1 MQALRLYAG
10 PTAFKHLQ
18 RNGLQPHDVRVIPAA
33 AGGPKGLVL
42 GRLDRFLFGDWL
54 RASAHTIHLVGASIG
69 AWRLSTACLK
79 DPVQGFDRLE
89 QEYIYQHYDLPVGR
103 KMPTADTISAVF
115 GGNLRAFYARREDEV
130 LQHPCFKLHIITS
143 RGRHLLARDQALRT
157 PLGFLGA
164 YLANALRRKTM
175 GAWLERAVFSSQ
187 HARLPFRSRDYPT
200 RQFDLTANNLVPAL
214 LASCSIPFVLRAV
227 HDIPGAPPG
236 AYWDGGLTDYHLH
249 LQYLRPKIAMQKIAT
264 TAGSTCPGDRKD
276 TKNSPSATAGLVL
289 YPHFQKA
296 VVPGWLDK
304 RLTWRHKSSSFLD
317 NMLVLAPNPEWVRT
331 LPNGKLPDRADFR
344 HYGLDLAS
352 RAKAWTGAIAASQQ
366 MADEFAQW
374 VQRPD
379 MGQVHSL

>member
-1 MQALRLYAG
+1 LKALCLYAG
-10 PTAFKHLQ
+10 PTAYAHLQ
-18 RNGLQPHDVRVIPAA
+18 QHGLQPRDVRVIPAA

-69 AWRLSTACLK
+69 AWRMTTACLK
-79 DPVQGFDRLE
+79 DPLQGFDRLE
-89 QEYIYQHYDLPVGR
+89 QEYIFQHYDLPPGR
-103 KMPTADTISAVF
+103 KMPTPDTISRVF
-115 GGNLRAFYARREDEV
+115 GGNLKAFYAGREAEV
-130 LQHPCFKLHIITS
+130 LQHPCYKLHIITS

-157 PLGFLGA
+157 PLGFVGA

-175 GAWLERAVFSSQ
+175 GAWLERVVFSSQ

-200 RQFDLTANNLVPAL
+200 RQCDLTAQNLVPAL

-249 LQYLRPKIAMQKIAT
+249 LQYLRPKIAMQKIA
-264 TAGSTCPGDRKD
+264 ARADGISTDGLKD
-276 TKNSPSATAGLVL
+276 IKNVSTAGLVL

-317 NMLVLAPNPEWVRT
+317 NMLVLAPNPDWVTT

-344 HYGLDLAS
+344 HYGLDLS
-352 RAKAWTGAIAASQQ
+352 RRAKAWTGAIAASQQ
-366 MADEFAQW
+366 MADEFAEW
-374 VQRPD
+374 LLRPD
-379 MGQVHSL
+379 MGQVQAL

>member
-115 GGNLRAFYARREDEV
+115 GGNLRAFYAGREDEV

-317 NMLVLAPNPEWVRT
+317 NMLVLAPNPDWVRT

>member
-115 GGNLRAFYARREDEV
+115 GGNLRAFYAGREDEV

-264 TAGSTCPGDRKD
+264 TAGSTCPRDQKD